1 MVIFYFQDFLMN
13 RQFKTEKFAKSSER
27 NWFEVDLYIYI
38 FYIIV
43 NLDQINRSS
52 VNKSNTKLN

>member
-13 RQFKTEKFAKSSER
+13 RKFKTEKCAKSSER
-27 NWFEVDLYIYI
+27 NWFEIELLLL
-38 FYIIV
+38 FLIIV

-52 VNKSNTKLN
+52 VNKMNTKLN

>member
-13 RQFKTEKFAKSSER
+13 RKFKMERFAKSSER
-27 NWFEVDLYIYI
+27 NCFEIELLLL
-38 FYIIV
+38 FLIIV

-52 VNKSNTKLN
+52 VNKINTKLN